1 MDNRPDRQTSQLDGQ
16 SLSDGGSTHHSSL
29 ITHHSSDHSS
39 DHSSLIPHHSPDPRL
54 AVEIAGVR
62 FNNPVIGASGTFG
75 YGLEMAELIDLNR
88 LGGFSTK
95 GLSARPLAGNPP
107 PRIVETHGGM
117 LNAIGLQNV
126 GARAFVE
133 DKLPLIRRY
142 DTRVIANVFGY
153 SDDEYI
159 EAIKILNDGEG
170 IDLYELNISCPN
182 VKEGGIVIGNDS
194 RAAAR
199 LTERARKASAR
210 PLIVKL
216 SPNVGDIGR
225 IALAIVE
232 AGADALSLINTI
244 VGMSIDVNSRR
255 PRLSYG
261 TGGLSGPAIRPI
273 AVRMVREVSQAVKVP
288 LLGIGGIAS
297 AMGAL
302 EFIIAGAT
310 AIQIGTANYYDPRV
324 TMKVIEG
331 LTEYLDRHGIGS
343 ISSLTGS
350 IV

>member
-1 MDNRPDRQTSQLDGQ
+1 MPDSADDRTLE
-16 SLSDGGSTHHSSL
+16 
-29 ITHHSSDHSS
+29 
-39 DHSSLIPHHSPDPRL
+39 
-54 AVEIAGVR
+54 VEIAGVR
-62 FNNPVIGASGTFG
+62 FRNPVIGASGTFG
-75 YGLEMAELIDLNR
+75 YGLEFTDLIDLNR

-142 DTRVIANVFGY
+142 DTRIIANVFGY
-153 SDDEYI
+153 SDDDYL
-159 EAIKILNDGEG
+159 EAISILNDGEG
-170 IDLYELNISCPN
+170 ISLYELNISCPN
-182 VKEGGIVIGNDS
+182 VKEGGIVIGNDE

-199 LTERARKASAR
+199 LTEKVKRVSKR

-216 SPNVGDIGR
+216 SPNVASIAR
-225 IALAIVE
+225 IASAIAS

-244 VGMSIDVNSRR
+244 VGMAIDINTRR
-255 PRLSYG
+255 PRLNYG

-273 AVRMVREVSQAVKVP
+273 AVRMVWEVAAAVQVP

-297 AMGAL
+297 ASDAL

-310 AIQIGTANYYDPRV
+310 AVQIGTANYYDPLV
-324 TMKVIEG
+324 TMKVIDG
-331 LTEYLDRHGIGS
+331 LESHCRERSIDRITSLVGS
-343 ISSLTGS
+343 LSFPRQ
-350 IV
+350 